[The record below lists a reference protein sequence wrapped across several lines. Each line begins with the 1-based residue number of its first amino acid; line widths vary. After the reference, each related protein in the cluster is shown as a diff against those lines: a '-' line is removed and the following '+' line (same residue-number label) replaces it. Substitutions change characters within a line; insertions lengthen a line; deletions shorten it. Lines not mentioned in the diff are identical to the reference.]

1 MAITKLKAL
10 GVTANTITAS
20 QIANNT
26 ITNTQINSSAAIA
39 ASKLGTMAT
48 ANMPAGSV
56 LQVQTTNAK
65 ATSSAITSTSFV
77 DIGISCSIT
86 PSATSSKILIHRT
99 QGFYIYGGGADIGF
113 NTLLLRS
120 IGGGSYS
127 GLNSGR
133 TAANS
138 SGAYI
143 GISATGASNA
153 ELADIQGLTF
163 LDTPN
168 TTSAITYKIQVSM
181 IGAGGS
187 AQMNLSNDTYT
198 NLTLLEIKG

>member
-1 MAITKLKAL
+1 MPLSRIS
-10 GVTANTITAS
+10 NN
-20 QIANNT
+20 QIAT
-26 ITNTQINSSAAIA
+26 DAAISA
-39 ASKLGTMAT
+39 TKLGTMGN
-48 ANMPAGSV
+48 ANMPTGSV

-65 ATSSAITSTSFV
+65 ASLGASASTSFV

-99 QGFYIYGGGADIGF
+99 QGFYIYGGGGDVGF

-120 IGGGSYS
+120 IGGASYS
-127 GLNSGR
+127 GILSGR
-133 TAANS
+133 TGPTH
-138 SGAYI
+138 SGAYMNS
-143 GISATGASNA
+143 GGSS

-163 LDTPN
+163 LDTPS
-168 TTSAITYKIQVSM
+168 TTSAITYKIQACM

-187 AQMNLSNDTYT
+187 FNMNLSDDTYA

>member
-1 MAITKLKAL
+1 MPLSR
-10 GVTANTITAS
+10 VSNN
-20 QIANNT
+20 QIAT
-26 ITNTQINSSAAIA
+26 DAAISA
-39 ASKLGTMAT
+39 TKLGTMAN
-48 ANMPAGSV
+48 ANMPTGSV

-65 ATSSAITSTSFV
+65 ASLGASASTSFV

-99 QGFYIYGGGADIGF
+99 QGFYIYGGGGDVGF

-127 GLNSGR
+127 GLLSGR
-133 TAANS
+133 TASTS
-138 SGAYI
+138 SGSYMNSP
-143 GISATGASNA
+143 GSS
-153 ELADIQGLTF
+153 ELADIQGLTI
-163 LDTPN
+163 LDTPS
-168 TTSAITYKIQVSM
+168 TTSAITYKIQACM

-187 AQMNLSNDTYT
+187 FNMDLSNDSYT

>member
-1 MAITKLKAL
+1 MPLSRIS
-10 GVTANTITAS
+10 NN
-20 QIANNT
+20 QIAT
-26 ITNTQINSSAAIA
+26 DAAISA
-39 ASKLGTMAT
+39 TKLGTMAT
-48 ANMPAGSV
+48 ANMPTGSV

-65 ATSSAITSTSFV
+65 ASLGASTSTSMV

-99 QGFYIYGGGADIGF
+99 HGFYMYGGGADVGF

-127 GLNSGR
+127 GLLSGR
-133 TAANS
+133 TAATT
-138 SGAYI
+138 SGAYL

-153 ELADIQGLTF
+153 ELSDIQGLTF

-168 TTSAITYKIQVSM
+168 TTSAITYKIQACM

-187 AQMNLSNDTYT
+187 FQMNLSDDTYA

>member
-10 GVTANTITAS
+10 GVTDGTL
-20 QIANNT
+20 
-26 ITNTQINSSAAIA
+26 TNTQINASAAIA

-65 ATSSAITSTSFV
+65 ASLAASTSTSFV

-99 QGFYIYGGGADIGF
+99 QGFYIYGGGADVGF

-127 GLNSGR
+127 GLLSGR

-153 ELADIQGLTF
+153 EIADIQGLTF
-163 LDTPN
+163 LDTPS
-168 TTSAITYKIQVSM
+168 TTSAITYKIQASS

-187 AQMNLSNDTYT
+187 FNMNLSNDTYT

>member
-1 MAITKLKAL
+1 MPLSRIS
-10 GVTANTITAS
+10 NN
-20 QIANNT
+20 QIAT
-26 ITNTQINSSAAIA
+26 DAAISA
-39 ASKLGTMAT
+39 TKLGTMAT
-48 ANMPAGSV
+48 ANMPTGSV

-65 ATSSAITSTSFV
+65 ASLGASASTSFV

-99 QGFYIYGGGADIGF
+99 QPFYMYGGGADVGF

-127 GLNSGR
+127 GLLFGN
-133 TAANS
+133 TAAIT
-138 SGAYI
+138 SGTHIFGHYVS
-143 GISATGASNA
+143 GGGS
-153 ELADIQGLTF
+153 ELADTQGFSF
-163 LDTPN
+163 LDTPS
-168 TTSAITYKIQVSM
+168 TTSAITYKIQACM

-187 AQMNLSNDTYT
+187 FNMGMTDTYT

>member
-1 MAITKLKAL
+1 MPLSKIS
-10 GVTANTITAS
+10 NN
-20 QIANNT
+20 QIAT
-26 ITNTQINSSAAIA
+26 DAAISA
-39 ASKLGTMAT
+39 TKLGTMAT
-48 ANMPAGSV
+48 ANMPTGSV

-65 ATSSAITSTSFV
+65 ASLGASASTSFV

-86 PSATSSKILIHRT
+86 PSATSSKILIYRT
-99 QGFYIYGGGADIGF
+99 QGFYIYGGGADVGF

-133 TAANS
+133 TASNT
-138 SGAYI
+138 SGAYL

-153 ELADIQGLTF
+153 ELADIQHFTF

-168 TTSAITYKIQVSM
+168 TTSAITYKIQASM

-187 AQMNLSNDTYT
+187 FNMKLSDDTYT

>member
-1 MAITKLKAL
+1 MPLSRIS
-10 GVTANTITAS
+10 NN
-20 QIANNT
+20 QIAT
-26 ITNTQINSSAAIA
+26 DAAISA
-39 ASKLGTMAT
+39 TKLGTMAT
-48 ANMPAGSV
+48 ANMPTGSV
-56 LQVQTTNAK
+56 LQVQTTNAR
-65 ATSSAITSTSFV
+65 ATVGASSSTSFV

-99 QGFYIYGGGADIGF
+99 QPFYMYGGGADVGL

-127 GLNSGR
+127 GLLSGR
-133 TAANS
+133 TGATH
-138 SGAYI
+138 SGAYLF
-143 GISATGASNA
+143 GHYVSGGGS

-168 TTSAITYKIQVSM
+168 TTSAITYKIQACM

-187 AQMNLSNDTYT
+187 FNMDLSNDSYT